1 MPVTGLPM
9 VLENMVMAI
18 MKTHKLKTWN
28 LFHEENGNITFRL
41 KFDHIEESP
50 EQLYSEISSTG
61 NHETISFKKK
71 NSKQISRDKV
81 RSRKRRRVR
90 QSTSSIET
98 NRRELLF
105 TDNEMDISSPI
116 GDRIEVNES
125 VIDSPCLSVLDPPQI
140 LEEPSELDNPISST
154 VEDVKVDVHL
164 PPVLDYSD
172 EDKHADK
179 VESTESTKED
189 SEDDYIDC
197 SSDSSSGGQLVN
209 QNMWAKIMKKLDEFE
224 EKMPKMKDFEDFQ
237 FDFQSDT

>member
-18 MKTHKLKTWN
+18 MKTHSLKTWN

-41 KFDHIEESP
+41 KFDHIEESLG
-50 EQLYSEISSTG
+50 QLYSAIPRTG
-61 NHETISFKKK
+61 NHETISFRKK
-71 NSKQISRDKV
+71 NSKQISRDKA

-105 TDNEMDISSPI
+105 TDNEMDISHTSSPI

-140 LEEPSELDNPISST
+140 LEEPSELDNSISSP
-154 VEDVKVDVHL
+154 VKDVKVDVHL
-164 PPVLDYSD
+164 PPVPDYSD
-172 EDKHADK
+172 EDKHVDK
-179 VESTESTKED
+179 VESTEED

-197 SSDSSSGGQLVN
+197 SSDSSSGGELVN
-209 QNMWAKIMKKLDEFE
+209 QNMWAKITKKLDEIE
-224 EKMPKMKDFEDFQ
+224 EKMPKKKDFEDFQ